1 MNYDNLSQWLAI
13 INSLLEHIGNK
24 SWLFGIFYLILILF
38 LMISKITILE
48 PCQIAR
54 SGTFNTET
62 NTVSLQP
69 LDTLTRATNGRYQYQ
84 SYTTTKNSNL
94 EFTAIQ
100 IEAFLEDNSDAV
112 KVDYQVQTLI

>member
-1 MNYDNLSQWLAI
+1 MNYDNLSQWLTI
-13 INSLLEHIGNK
+13 ITSILEHIGDK

-48 PCQIAR
+48 PCKITHN
-54 SGTFNTET
+54 GTFNTES

-100 IEAFLEDNSDAV
+100 TEAFLEDNSDSV
-112 KVDYQVQTLI
+112 KVEYQVETLI